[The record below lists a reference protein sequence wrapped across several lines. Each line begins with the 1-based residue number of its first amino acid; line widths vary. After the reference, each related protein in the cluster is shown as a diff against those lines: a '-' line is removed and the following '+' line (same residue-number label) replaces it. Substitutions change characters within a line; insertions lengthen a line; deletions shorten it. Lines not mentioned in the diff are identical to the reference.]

1 MKKYSILT
9 ALALTAVSFASAE
22 TQVTQ
27 QVGIQKQPQENRQ
40 IMPPVITTG
49 DATVDAR
56 IKALQE
62 EMEVKI
68 KAIREEY
75 QVKIKTAI
83 GDKKILNQLRNGTST
98 QRIGREGEGRE
109 GRATS
114 SPITKDDAKRRFAN
128 EVSTSSGREL
138 LKKAS
143 TTPMTPGKQMP
154 KDGRQITTDRQVRG
168 ASTTA
173 ESVQQENEGGVG
185 GFFGRL
191 FGR

>member
-1 MKKYSILT
+1 MKKYIIST
-9 ALALTAVSFASAE
+9 TLALTAITFTSAQ

-27 QVGIQKQPQENRQ
+27 QIAIQKQPQENRQ
-40 IMPPVITTG
+40 MMPPVITTG
-49 DATVDAR
+49 DAAVDAK

-75 QVKIKTAI
+75 QVKIKAAI
-83 GDKKILNQLRNGTST
+83 GDKKILNQLRNGTSS

-128 EVSTSSGREL
+128 EVSTSSAREL

-143 TTPMTPGKQMP
+143 TTPMNPGKPMP
-154 KDGRQITTDRQVRG
+154 KDGRQIPTDRQVRG
-168 ASTTA
+168 ESTSA
-173 ESVQQENEGGVG
+173 ENVQQESQGGIG
-185 GFFGRL
+185 SFFGRL